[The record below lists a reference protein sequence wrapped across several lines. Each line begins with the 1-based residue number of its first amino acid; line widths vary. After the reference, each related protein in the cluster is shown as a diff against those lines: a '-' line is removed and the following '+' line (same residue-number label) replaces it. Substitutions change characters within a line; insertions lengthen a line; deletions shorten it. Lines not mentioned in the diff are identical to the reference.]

1 MILYNVNQHHLKF
14 QKKLNFKEIIL
25 KNEKISKFSR
35 HFQNLRKIIFL
46 EELKG
51 DSYWF
56 EIIKFLYEAQ
66 NLYLKYP
73 LPSNFFQSY
82 NKESFENLLSVY
94 KNVSDV
100 HPECANEIN
109 EIFELLNFSL
119 NTDENIYLKEINHLL
134 ATNPIDSNY
143 VLYLKSGSLYNN
155 FVDIYKNSIDKRIT
169 VVNEANYRKLNLDF
183 DYLLVLGCLNFY
195 EARDFIEPK
204 FKNLICFRHNFL
216 PTPNFEKFNFKN
228 PVWSRSLLEF
238 KTNNAIEKKQ
248 IFIPVEEEIDKESEF
263 IINYYTQNLSTGNNE
278 DNENLREANFCKLSG
293 NYICFLCNHKGI
305 DSTQEVLQIFEDSSI
320 KITKQEIDDMSPG
333 DFVIL
338 RVGKSDH
345 ELIELKTEEILKEK
359 YVFLNNRKNLWKTNL
374 QKYINFNTREILKKN
389 MKNIGLN
396 PSDANLRNWLSQDNQ
411 RLKHDNDF
419 IKLLQLIGF
428 DQKVSKEISS
438 EMKSLIIAKQKA
450 GRQVNAEL
458 KKRIFKDDNGI
469 EEILNKG
476 YEIYNFEGYNHSIGV
491 FQIEYIKKDK
501 LLKSSS
507 SLDEAIKV

>member
-1 MILYNVNQHHLKF
+1 M
-14 QKKLNFKEIIL
+14 
-25 KNEKISKFSR
+25 
-35 HFQNLRKIIFL
+35 
-46 EELKG
+46 
-51 DSYWF
+51 
-56 EIIKFLYEAQ
+56 
-66 NLYLKYP
+66 
-73 LPSNFFQSY
+73 
-82 NKESFENLLSVY
+82 LS
-94 KNVSDV
+94 
-100 HPECANEIN
+100 
-109 EIFELLNFSL
+109 
-119 NTDENIYLKEINHLL
+119 
-134 ATNPIDSNY
+134 
-143 VLYLKSGSLYNN
+143 
-155 FVDIYKNSIDKRIT
+155 
-169 VVNEANYRKLNLDF
+169 
-183 DYLLVLGCLNFY
+183 
-195 EARDFIEPK
+195 
-204 FKNLICFRHNFL
+204 
-216 PTPNFEKFNFKN
+216 
-228 PVWSRSLLEF
+228 
-238 KTNNAIEKKQ
+238 
-248 IFIPVEEEIDKESEF
+248 
-263 IINYYTQNLSTGNNE
+263 
-278 DNENLREANFCKLSG
+278 
-293 NYICFLCNHKGI
+293 CNHKGI

-345 ELIELKTEEILKEK
+345 DLIELKTEEILKEK

-374 QKYINFNTREILKKN
+374 QKYINLNTREILKKN

>member
-1 MILYNVNQHHLKF
+1 M
-14 QKKLNFKEIIL
+14 
-25 KNEKISKFSR
+25 
-35 HFQNLRKIIFL
+35 
-46 EELKG
+46 
-51 DSYWF
+51 
-56 EIIKFLYEAQ
+56 
-66 NLYLKYP
+66 
-73 LPSNFFQSY
+73 
-82 NKESFENLLSVY
+82 
-94 KNVSDV
+94 
-100 HPECANEIN
+100 
-109 EIFELLNFSL
+109 
-119 NTDENIYLKEINHLL
+119 
-134 ATNPIDSNY
+134 
-143 VLYLKSGSLYNN
+143 
-155 FVDIYKNSIDKRIT
+155 
-169 VVNEANYRKLNLDF
+169 
-183 DYLLVLGCLNFY
+183 
-195 EARDFIEPK
+195 
-204 FKNLICFRHNFL
+204 
-216 PTPNFEKFNFKN
+216 
-228 PVWSRSLLEF
+228 
-238 KTNNAIEKKQ
+238 
-248 IFIPVEEEIDKESEF
+248 
-263 IINYYTQNLSTGNNE
+263 
-278 DNENLREANFCKLSG
+278 
-293 NYICFLCNHKGI
+293 
-305 DSTQEVLQIFEDSSI
+305 QIFEDSSI

-345 ELIELKTEEILKEK
+345 DLIELKTEEILKEK

-374 QKYINFNTREILKKN
+374 QKYINLNTREILKKN

-491 FQIEYIKKDK
+491 FKFKYIKKDK

-507 SLDEAIKV
+507 INEAIKV